1 MLQGG
6 GHVLRWHA
14 FDGRQLARQGGE
26 GAFALLL
33 QSTGFAAPKDAG
45 QAIAR
50 LQQQGESA
58 LAALAG
64 QLAPIE
70 GVPAQDV
77 AAALQQLT
85 DAANA

>member
-1 MLQGG
+1 MYESADD
-6 GHVLRWHA
+6 VLLEA
-14 FDGRQLARQGGE
+14 DDKME
-26 GAFALLL
+26 
-33 QSTGFAAPKDAG
+33 K
-45 QAIAR
+45 AIAH

-70 GVPAQDV
+70 GVPPQDV

-85 DAANA
+85 EAANA